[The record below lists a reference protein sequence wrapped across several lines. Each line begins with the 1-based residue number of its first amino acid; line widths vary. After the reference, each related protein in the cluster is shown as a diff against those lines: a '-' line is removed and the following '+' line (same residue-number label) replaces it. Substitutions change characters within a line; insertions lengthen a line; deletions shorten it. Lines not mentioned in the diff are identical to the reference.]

1 METTLEFSAF
11 QIPDDHAEFASVAP
25 DGASEDGLTP
35 TEGLPLETSRRPDLE
50 EGVNRWAV
58 ETPANGAQ
66 MLTAATQHC
75 GIDGLHMIESFE
87 GFSATQYRDA
97 VGVPTIGYG
106 TTSAVIFPLP
116 KTCTRAMA
124 QGWLQLYVSR
134 NVEPAIRGMGVP
146 LNGHEFDA
154 CCSAG
159 YNLGPGIFS
168 SASTFGRLLRAR
180 QFRQAADA
188 LLQYDHAG
196 GAVLA
201 GLARRRQAE
210 RQLFLEP
217 MAKPA
222 DPHHLSRYPNQ
233 VFTIAGHKI
242 NERQAVTQMYQLLEH
257 KAQNTRQIRA
267 LMPSIVLLRKR
278 VWSVAHFAHPPKWG
292 SDFLGWRWQQLN
304 ALTQTKV

>member
-1 METTLEFSAF
+1 METELEFTAF
-11 QIPDDHAEFASVAP
+11 QIPDDHAELASIPP

-35 TEGLPLETSRRPDLE
+35 TVGLPLETSRRPDLE
-50 EGVNRWAV
+50 PGVNRWLV
-58 ETPANGAQ
+58 EAPVDGGIS
-66 MLTAATQHC
+66 TAAQQHC
-75 GIDGLHMIESFE
+75 GTDGMHMIEGFE
-87 GFSATQYRDA
+87 GFSAKRYLDS

-116 KTCTRAMA
+116 QTCTRPQAE
-124 QGWLQLYVSR
+124 GWLRLYVSR
-134 NVEPAIRGMGVP
+134 SVEPAIRGMGVP

-188 LLQYDHAG
+188 LLLYDHAG
-196 GAVLA
+196 GTVLS

-217 MAKPA
+217 MPAPA
-222 DPHHLSRYPNQ
+222 DPHHLSRFPNQ
-233 VFTIAGHKI
+233 VFPIAGHRI
-242 NERQAVTQMYQLLEH
+242 NERAAVTQMYQLLEH

-278 VWSVAHFAHPPKWG
+278 VWAVAQFAHPPKWG